1 LAIGNGYFK
10 RRLQILE
17 GKMNVGEK
25 FMLDLIKSQKH
36 DGEISKDDFDRA
48 EDDFFKEMGLPNL
61 SKRATEYKAKEI
73 EK

>member
-1 LAIGNGYFK
+1 
-10 RRLQILE
+10 
-17 GKMNVGEK
+17 MNVGEK

-61 SKRATEYKAKEI
+61 S
-73 EK
+73 